1 MSLSLREQL
10 LAAGLGTKKQAKQAE
25 QQNNR
30 PQPRNKPAQPT
41 PQQIAAQQAQAAKAA
56 RDQELNRKQ
65 QEKAEKK
72 ARRAQVRQVIEQNR
86 VARPTESDEYY
97 NFIDGKMIRRIGVT
111 PELRDQLTA
120 GSLVPVRYSGHYELV
135 PASIIPRI
143 QEVDGSVM
151 IVQGDAEE
159 GGGTPQGD
167 DDPYK
172 DFVVP
177 DDLRW

>member
-10 LAAGLGTKKQAKQAE
+10 LQAGLGTKKQAKQAE
-25 QQNNR
+25 QQQNR
-30 PQPRNKPAQPT
+30 PQPRNKPQQPS
-41 PQQIAAQQAQAAKAA
+41 PQALAAQQAQAAKAA

-86 VARPTESDEYY
+86 VARPESEEYY
-97 NFIDGKMIRRIGVT
+97 NFIDGKMIRRMAVT
-111 PELRDQLTA
+111 PELRERLTR
-120 GSLVPVRYSGHYELV
+120 GELVPVRYSGHYELV
-135 PASIIPRI
+135 PTAVVPRI
-143 QEVDGSVM
+143 KEIDETVLVNG
-151 IVQGDAEE
+151 GAAESPADPKGE
-159 GGGTPQGD
+159 